1 MRVNNYNKT
10 DLSPEH
16 LHSDKEN
23 IPLRMNYD
31 LKRDKKFS
39 YGHQSQRNMG
49 TSGRKIGDK

>member
-16 LHSDKEN
+16 LHSDKDN

-39 YGHQSQRNMG
+39 YGHQS
-49 TSGRKIGDK
+49 